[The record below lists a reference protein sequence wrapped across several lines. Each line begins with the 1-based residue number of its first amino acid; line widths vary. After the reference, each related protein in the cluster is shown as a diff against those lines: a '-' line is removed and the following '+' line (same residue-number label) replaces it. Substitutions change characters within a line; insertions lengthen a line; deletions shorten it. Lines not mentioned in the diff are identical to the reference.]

1 MIMVLT
7 EWNSQESPVSQASQQ
22 SQPGLDLL
30 FLLSVYK
37 HRKKKSPF
45 ANISKLKW
53 QMLLQTG
60 QIITEAVKHTTAMQ
74 NSCWHAK
81 SLGVYKHT

>member
-1 MIMVLT
+1 MIMVLP

-22 SQPGLDLL
+22 SQPRLDLL

-37 HRKKKSPF
+37 HRKKVSFCKYQQ
-45 ANISKLKW
+45 IKW

-60 QIITEAVKHTTAMQ
+60 QIITEAVKHSTAMQ